1 MTKMNWVKDFYTKQN
16 EWLGIYL
23 GEIEEMHHQR
33 AQLLHEYIQSQPQ
46 CPDASQIRVLEL
58 GAGGGQTA
66 VALAQLGYSVTTV
79 ELLSDSVQHAQNLAQ
94 SHGTQAN
101 MQILQGDFYD
111 IELPLNQFQL
121 ICYFDSF
128 GIGSDDDQQRL
139 LRRVAA
145 WLDKKQPYSRVVIE
159 IGSTSYWGATARG
172 RSMDLG
178 GCQRSYDFDPFE
190 SRLLDHWHLH
200 ESPQEVYSQSLRC
213 YMPADLRLLLR
224 ATGLQLLGAKAG
236 GKVDYNAMIF
246 VADGVPLA
254 ECMTYYAL
262 MSADC

>member
-1 MTKMNWVKDFYTKQN
+1 MIKMNWVKDFYSKQN

-33 AQLLHEYIQSQPQ
+33 ALLLHDYIQSQPQ
-46 CPDASQIRVLEL
+46 CPEPSQIRVLEL

-66 VALAQLGYSVTTV
+66 VALAQFGYDITTV
-79 ELLSDSVQHAQNLAQ
+79 ELLADSAQHAQALAQ
-94 SHGTQAN
+94 SHDVQAN
-101 MQILQGDFYD
+101 MQVLQGDFYD
-111 IELPLNQFQL
+111 IELPLNHYQL
-121 ICYFDSF
+121 IYYFDSF

-139 LRRVAA
+139 LRRIAA
-145 WLDKKQPYSRVVIE
+145 WLDKKQAYSRTVIE

-178 GCQRSYDFDPFE
+178 DCQRSYDFDAFE
-190 SRLLDHWHLH
+190 SRLLDHWHRH
-200 ESPQEVYSQSLRC
+200 ENPQEVYSQSLRC

-224 ATGLQLLGAKAG
+224 TTGLQLLGAQAG
-236 GKVDYNAMIF
+236 GKVDYNAMNF
-246 VADGVPLA
+246 VAHDVPLA

-262 MSADC
+262 MAADC